1 MMYGDDSDEEE
12 DILGPIID
20 EFSIKAD
27 VNLQNFV
34 IQPPQTAIKAAQMA
48 KQAAKKKGQAHAA
61 AVAAEK

>member
-27 VNLQNFV
+27 VNL
-34 IQPPQTAIKAAQMA
+34 
-48 KQAAKKKGQAHAA
+48 
-61 AVAAEK
+61 